1 MFGVPDK
8 KFGPAEDEDSTR
20 IPRKILN
27 LVEEF
32 SVAESN
38 PRFVFFHKIGRF
50 RLYTMKSHV
59 LNNMENTTMHYRM
72 SNASNVQ

>member
-38 PRFVFFHKIGRF
+38 PRFVFFHKLGRF
-50 RLYTMKSHV
+50 RLYTMKTHV
-59 LNNMENTTMHYRM
+59 
-72 SNASNVQ
+72 Q